1 MYFINFF
8 FLFQFHLVNMSILSL
23 CILIFIDYYFPQFYN
38 LLILNGSLYIIFI
51 YSKCE
56 IYIKKI
62 YNNKQIQLFIKNIK
76 KHTNNDDKFE
86 IEVIRSNKIILNT
99 NKNYINMYKLPDLLV
114 DFIIFNDY
122 TNTCDLLPKINKIIF
137 YKNYKNPLNYN
148 YIICKFSFI
157 SLLMVV
163 DDDINYQ
170 IKLSNDMENYYIVGN
185 KINLLILSYLL
196 KIQHNI
202 IKKIQSY
209 TLTIIDHNIN
219 MITITEKDE
228 ILFNENDYI
237 ITPYTI

>member
-1 MYFINFF
+1 MYLINI
-8 FLFQFHLVNMSILSL
+8 SILSL
-23 CILIFIDYYFPQFYN
+23 CIWFFINYYFPNFYN

-62 YNNKQIQLFIKNIK
+62 YNNKQIQLLIKNIK
-76 KHTNNDDKFE
+76 KIINNDNFE

-99 NKNYINMYKLPDLLV
+99 NKKYINMYKLPELLV
-114 DFIIFNDY
+114 DFILFNDY
-122 TNTCDLLPKINKIIF
+122 TNTSDLLPKTNKIIF
-137 YKNYKNPLNYN
+137 YKIYKTPLNYN
-148 YIICKFSFI
+148 YTICKFSFI
-157 SLLMVV
+157 SLIMVV
-163 DDDINYQ
+163 DDITYQ
-170 IKLSNDMENYYIVGN
+170 IKLSNDVENYYIVGN
-185 KINLLILSYLL
+185 KINVLILSYLL

-209 TLTIIDHNIN
+209 TLTLIDNNIN

-237 ITPYTI
+237 ISPYTI